1 MLTDIKWM
9 VIESKNQTT
18 AVHVDNVDSR
28 PRTPNANA
36 NTAAAAAPAVQ
47 PTNPIINRRSSD
59 KRLRGKALIVIFSG
73 LLFTGL
79 ITLQI
84 MGLVSAIEGLA
95 SRGEGLTSS
104 WCSPMFQSFAI
115 AVADG
120 NCVVHDVTASASR
133 GIGCIT
139 LSGAQQAGWL
149 AGTVVALA
157 VSLALELVDLLVLA
171 LVESRA
177 RWRQVKMRRPWC
189 TMFCGVVILIFYV
202 IYGVL
207 NASRLPSGMTELV
220 WVFRKEPSLGI
231 ATVCRGTVTAAGIRG
246 SMMGWTDG
254 FLSSWGRVYFG

>member
-1 MLTDIKWM
+1 M

-36 NTAAAAAPAVQ
+36 NTAAAAPAVQ
-47 PTNPIINRRSSD
+47 PTDPIINRRSSD
-59 KRLRGKALIVIFSG
+59 KRLRGKALIVIFSA

-120 NCVVHDVTASASR
+120 NCVVHDVTSSASR

-139 LSGAQQAGWL
+139 LS
-149 AGTVVALA
+149 
-157 VSLALELVDLLVLA
+157 
-171 LVESRA
+171 
-177 RWRQVKMRRPWC
+177 
-189 TMFCGVVILIFYV
+189 VII
-202 IYGVL
+202 I
-207 NASRLPSGMTELV
+207 
-220 WVFRKEPSLGI
+220 
-231 ATVCRGTVTAAGIRG
+231 
-246 SMMGWTDG
+246 
-254 FLSSWGRVYFG
+254 